1 MSTLLFSGTTTCV
14 SHLYTILKAI
24 TLMSKHVTLEIMSDG
39 FKFTVDVDSRSSQ
52 AVVLVKKNLFSM
64 YNFNEQDAEGSDDE
78 PAFFPPY
85 RLSLS
90 SLTTCLEMFGKNDVI
105 SDKAG
110 GGTSYGG
117 GGDDRRVDAS
127 GASQTCR
134 ILYSGPD
141 HPLKFVFRNDQFTT
155 SCEFL
160 NQDTDKQSESLNL
173 DPSEVVLK
181 VILSAH
187 LLTQALRDLEGAK
200 SQYVRIIA
208 QTRVVP
214 HFRLESTGEFGRNVI
229 AYPNERNV
237 LDTFVIDDP
246 DQDPDGNVIVQSG
259 YLFGELVKC
268 REAVGVSEKVCLRM
282 DVYGRLSVQSMC
294 VVDEARKTFVD
305 FRFNAH
311 DEY

>member
-14 SHLYTILKAI
+14 AHLYTILRAI
-24 TLMSKHVTLEIMSDG
+24 ALMSKHVTLEIMSDG

-52 AVVLVKKNLFSM
+52 AVVLVKKNLFSI
-64 YNFNEQDAEGSDDE
+64 YNFNGEVAEGGDDE
-78 PAFFPPY
+78 PAFFQPY

-90 SLTTCLEMFGKNDVI
+90 SLTTCLEMFGKNDVV
-105 SDKAG
+105 SDKG
-110 GGTSYGG
+110 GNE
-117 GGDDRRVDAS
+117 DRRVDPS

-134 ILYSGPD
+134 VLYSGPD
-141 HPLKFVFRNDQFTT
+141 YPLKFIFRNDQFTT
-155 SCEFL
+155 SCEFA
-160 NQDTDKQSESLNL
+160 NQDTDRQSESLNL

-208 QTRVVP
+208 QTRAVP
-214 HFRLESTGEFGRNVI
+214 HFRFESTGEFGRNVI
-229 AYPNERNV
+229 AYPNERSV

-246 DQDPDGNVIVQSG
+246 DQDPSGNVLVQSG

-268 REAVGVSEKVCLRM
+268 REAVSVSEKVCLRM
-282 DVYGRLSVQSMC
+282 DTYGRLSVQSMC
-294 VVDEARKTFVD
+294 IVDEARKTFVD
-305 FRFNAH
+305 FRFNALE
-311 DEY
+311 EY